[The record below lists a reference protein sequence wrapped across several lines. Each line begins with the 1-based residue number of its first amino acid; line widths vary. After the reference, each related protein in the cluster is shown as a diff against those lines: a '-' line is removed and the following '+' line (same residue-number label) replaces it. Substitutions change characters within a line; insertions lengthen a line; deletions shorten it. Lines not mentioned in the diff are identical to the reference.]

1 MEESF
6 HYLLMASQSVLHKRL
21 LANLRDTGLTIGQP
35 KVLEYL
41 AGHDGAS
48 QIEIARACHIEAA
61 TLTSVLNRM
70 EEKAL
75 IERRTLHGNRRTFY
89 IFLTPQGVELANQV
103 IRMFEQLEAEAFAG
117 VTAQQRE
124 SFLAVLEQ
132 VYHNLA
138 ERNG

>member
-6 HYLLMASQSVLHKRL
+6 HYLLMASQAVLHQRL
-21 LANLRDTGLTIGQP
+21 LAQLRDTGLNIGQP

-89 IFLTPQGVELANQV
+89 IFLTPQGAELANQV

>member
-70 EEKAL
+70 EEKTL
-75 IERRTLHGNRRTFY
+75 IERRTAVPF
-89 IFLTPQGVELANQV
+89 IF
-103 IRMFEQLEAEAFAG
+103 F
-117 VTAQQRE
+117 
-124 SFLAVLEQ
+124 
-132 VYHNLA
+132 
-138 ERNG
+138 

>member
-89 IFLTPQGVELANQV
+89 IFLTPQGAELANQV
-103 IRMFEQLEAEAFAG
+103 IRMFEQLEVRRSQG
-117 VTAQQRE
+117 
-124 SFLAVLEQ
+124 
-132 VYHNLA
+132 
-138 ERNG
+138 

>member
-1 MEESF
+1 MTY
-6 HYLLMASQSVLHKRL
+6 HQLMLENQQL
-21 LANLRDTGLTIGQP
+21 LARKLLERVAEEGLSSGQP

-89 IFLTPQGVELANQV
+89 IFLTPQGAELANQV

>member
-21 LANLRDTGLTIGQP
+21 LANLRDTGLTTGQP

-70 EEKAL
+70 EEKGL

-89 IFLTPQGVELANQV
+89 IFLTPQGAELAEQV

-117 VTAQQRE
+117 VSPAQRE
-124 SFLAVLEQ
+124 SLLAVLEQ

>member
-21 LANLRDTGLTIGQP
+21 LAKLRDTGLTIGQP

-48 QIEIARACHIEAA
+48 QIEIARACHIEVA

-70 EEKAL
+70 EEKENFPLRFADMTDRPL
-75 IERRTLHGNRRTFY
+75 SYGYAR
-89 IFLTPQGVELANQV
+89 IFSKADVK
-103 IRMFEQLEAEAFAG
+103 
-117 VTAQQRE
+117 
-124 SFLAVLEQ
+124 
-132 VYHNLA
+132 
-138 ERNG
+138 